1 MGQRQNWT
9 ISQLQ
14 ITFILSFN
22 FATQCPFVLHAPVSR
37 AISGVCPTSRTS
49 TNHFLTAFCP
59 AQTAAIFSLTRRR
72 GSVISTIRLVR
83 FPPSISLSSRRFFVL
98 RLLDALGPFFFSQT
112 VTTTEATGTLHT
124 ETLDG
129 IPLAGETAAR
139 TLLAITSPF
148 CRVPRPHI
156 SF

>member
-83 FPPSISLSSRRFFVL
+83 SPPSISLSSRRFLFYGSSTL
-98 RLLDALGPFFFSQT
+98 SALFFFSQT